1 MNILR
6 FLRDQAKNYDCSVC
20 GSNHAR
26 SEIRVLGKLESAW
39 VIRVT
44 CTGCQTSF
52 KLLVVVD
59 AAAGGASRASFSPV
73 KEDHPSSPVKED
85 HPSER
90 RKPPVTPDEVLDAHE
105 FLRTYDGSL
114 DSLVKPEGVADRR
127 AERSG

>member
-73 KEDHPSSPVKED
+73 KEDHPS
-85 HPSER
+85 ER

>member
-44 CTGCQTSF
+44 CTSCETSF

-59 AAAGGASRASFSPV
+59 AAAGGASRASF
-73 KEDHPSSPVKED
+73 SPVKED

>member
-44 CTGCQTSF
+44 CTSCQTSF

-73 KEDHPSSPVKED
+73 KEDHPS
-85 HPSER
+85 ER

-105 FLRTYDGSL
+105 FLRTFDGSL